1 MTILIISQIIF
12 NIVISLAVVVV
23 AILISVIAYDII
35 KFMKSV
41 KKLSDDIN
49 RESGEVYNKINKF
62 LEGILT
68 LSFVSK
74 LFKKKK
80 K

>member
-49 RESGEVYNKINKF
+49 RESVEVYSKINKF